1 MEGVTLWSFDGK
13 VDGNFRKFGIGNHD
27 LTKLKYFS
35 TVNLKAITVCT
46 GYRARV
52 SEGAK
57 KVGANKAIGKH
68 FTFSAGYHNLEGFQQ
83 NKTNAISFADLVVE
97 EDVCVT
103 AYNDGNLGWLDG
115 KSQDIGFGRKDI
127 DVWKEVGKNDV
138 ESFKVHQGYMIKI
151 FEHANFKGTL
161 ALLGPG
167 NYNSDSIKKL
177 RLANKSFSSLIVD
190 GHGVTIFEHDNFKGR
205 FQPFGIGKHDMDSL
219 DFKFINN
226 VGNNR
231 LCSLKVQKGYRVT
244 LFQNSGFKGNT
255 ITLLQGDYD
264 CNKLRNMG
272 FRSTTLSS
280 VIVESEINRLPIDL
294 IIKNN
299 A

>member
-1 MEGVTLWSFDGK
+1 MDGVTLWSFDEK
-13 VDGNFRKFGIGNHD
+13 FNGNFHTFGIGKHD
-27 LTKLKYFS
+27 LTKLKDFS
-35 TVNLKAITVCT
+35 TENLKAIIVYT

-52 SEGAK
+52 LEGVK
-57 KVGANKAIGKH
+57 KVGGNKAVGKH
-68 FTFSAGYHNLEGFQQ
+68 ITLSAGYNNLDDFKR
-83 NKTNAISFADLVVE
+83 NRKNNLHFSSLVVE

-103 AYNDGNLGWLDG
+103 VYNDGSLGWLDG
-115 KSQDIGFGRKDI
+115 KSQNIGFGRKDF
-127 DVWKEVGKNDV
+127 DVWKEIGKNEV

-151 FEHANFKGTL
+151 FEQENFKGTL

-167 NYNSDSIKKL
+167 NYNIDSIKKL
-177 RLANKSFSSLIVD
+177 GLANKSFSSLIVD

-205 FQPFGIGKHDMDSL
+205 FQPFGIGKHDMDSF
-219 DFKFINN
+219 DFKFVNN

-264 CNKLRNMG
+264 CNKLKNMG
-272 FRSTTLSS
+272 YRSTTLSS

-294 IIKNN
+294 LIKNN
-299 A
+299 V